1 MYWYYQ
7 YDSNDYCSSHHLRK
21 DEKELS
27 IKEIFNLTHKFK
39 LTELKARDTF
49 CPKGKKVEPKRIKAI
64 GI

>member
-1 MYWYYQ
+1 MQ
-7 YDSNDYCSSHHLRK
+7 YFVRNP
-21 DEKELS
+21 
-27 IKEIFNLTHKFK
+27 IVGNTKFK